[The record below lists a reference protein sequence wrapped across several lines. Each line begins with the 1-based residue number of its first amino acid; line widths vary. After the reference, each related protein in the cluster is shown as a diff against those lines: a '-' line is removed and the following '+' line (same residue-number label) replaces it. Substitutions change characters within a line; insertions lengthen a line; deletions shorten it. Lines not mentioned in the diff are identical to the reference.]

1 MGLLEVQSLCWLEQ
15 LSPVAAGVLCA
26 VQLLVPVK
34 GDEAARCCCYHAPVL
49 DAAVGAGV
57 LDGDGG
63 GGAGAAAAAVP
74 HRLAPEQ
81 FDAGFPAALPVAQ
94 CLLFAGGP
102 KLLLLW
108 LHCNNMRVHSL
119 HP

>member
-1 MGLLEVQSLCWLEQ
+1 MGGGIATHALGLLEVQSLCWLEQ

-81 FDAGFPAALPVAQ
+81 FDAGFPVKDRAELISRT
-94 CLLFAGGP
+94 G
-102 KLLLLW
+102 K
-108 LHCNNMRVHSL
+108 CNST
-119 HP
+119 